1 MMWSLGSRHIS
12 MTCQQ
17 RCILTHHLLQELEDA
32 LAEFPVQAR
41 VLAQEQAA
49 QVKFLSSALSAVQ
62 PDLSVI

>member
-1 MMWSLGSRHIS
+1 